1 MFTTSTALTSALVK
15 MKRNFEVKA
24 LSKQTIKVI
33 MFSNCLKANHKPWFL
48 SPVAAQLRLWSAR
61 VIWSSF
67 VNIERKLSLKV
78 HQTTYT
84 WSRFYPIRT
93 HFIFAWLLW
102 MPWHKRYFT
111 HHRRLHEKQ
120 VYGCFK
126 HNCEWTN
133 LKEGYNPTFGFGEI
147 TGQTIYSY
155 EHLIHFRSHENEE
168 EFRSKATL

>member
-15 MKRNFEVKA
+15 MKRNFEVKP

-84 WSRFYPIRT
+84 CSSFVPIRT
-93 HFIFAWLLW
+93 HIIFAWLLW